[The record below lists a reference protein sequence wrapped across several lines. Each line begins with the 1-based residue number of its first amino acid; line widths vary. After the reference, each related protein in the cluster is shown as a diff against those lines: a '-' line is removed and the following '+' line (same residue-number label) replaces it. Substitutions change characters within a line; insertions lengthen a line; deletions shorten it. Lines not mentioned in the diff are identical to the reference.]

1 MEKGSAFGDIISF
14 NKFPEPN
21 MFRDIVSF
29 RHINAPILK
38 KKIHPLNFLVF
49 LLIFTI
55 LIGSLLL
62 YIPAFHKDG
71 VKVSYVD
78 ALFTAASASTVTGL
92 NTLDVLNSFTTGGH
106 VIILILINI
115 GGLGYM
121 TIISFFFF
129 ARNAWGA
136 KYAVFV
142 KESLNLPS
150 LGEIFRLA
158 KKVFLTIIVFEII
171 GILLLFSV
179 WKNMGDSGGLW
190 MAIFHG
196 MSAFNNAGFD
206 LIGSFKSFTEYNFNF
221 ILNFAIAGLIF
232 LGGIGFLVISD
243 ILQVLRKEKKGLALH
258 SKIVLTTSL
267 ILIVLGAAGFY
278 FFENNNTLDGYSPA
292 NKAMISVFQSI
303 SARTAGFNTVPLDNL
318 TTPTLLLLCFLMFV
332 GASPGGTGAGIKTST
347 FAVLVLWFFSSL
359 SNKDEPEIFGRRIN
373 YNTLNRSLLLFFSS
387 VVVIWLFIFLLI
399 AFEPFKLSQIIFE
412 VFSAFGTVG
421 LTTGITP
428 FLTSFSKCA
437 LVVLMFI
444 GRLTPL
450 ALITL
455 LMRKDK
461 PKISYPEESVAV
473 G

>member
-1 MEKGSAFGDIISF
+1 MEKESGFEDIISF

-21 MFRDIVSF
+21 MFRDIITF
-29 RHINAPILK
+29 KKFPEPILK

-62 YIPAFHKDG
+62 WMPVFQKEGAN
-71 VKVSYVD
+71 VSYVD

-92 NTLDVLNSFTTGGH
+92 NTLDVLNSFTTSGH
-106 VIILILINI
+106 VIILILINL

-129 ARNAWGA
+129 ARNVWGA

-150 LGEIFRLA
+150 IGEIFRLA
-158 KKVFLTIIVFEII
+158 KKVFLTIIAFEAI
-171 GILLLFSV
+171 GIMLLFSV
-179 WKNMGDSGGLW
+179 WRHMGDSKGLW

-206 LIGSFKSFTEYNFNF
+206 LMGSFKSFTEYNFDF
-221 ILNFAIAGLIF
+221 ILNFAIAALIF
-232 LGGIGFLVISD
+232 LG
-243 ILQVLRKEKKGLALH
+243 KEKRGLALH

-267 ILIVLGAAGFY
+267 ILIVLGAVGFY
-278 FFENNNTLDGYSPA
+278 FFENNNALDGYSPA
-292 NKAMISVFQSI
+292 NKAMISVFQSV
-303 SARTAGFNTVPLDNL
+303 SARTAGFNTIPLDNIA
-318 TTPTLLLLCFLMFV
+318 TPTLLLLCFLMFV

-347 FAVLVLWFFSSL
+347 FAVLVLWFVSSL
-359 SNKDEPEIFGRRIN
+359 RNKEEPEAFGRKIN
-373 YNTLNRSLLLFFSS
+373 YGTLNRALLLFFSS
-387 VVVIWLFIFLLI
+387 VVVIWFFIFLLI

-428 FLTSFSKCA
+428 FLTSFSKCS
-437 LVVLMFI
+437 LVILMFI
-444 GRLTPL
+444 GRITPL
-450 ALITL
+450 AIITL
-455 LMRKDK
+455 LTKKDRS
-461 PKISYPEESVAV
+461 KISYPEENVAV